1 MNTKRMVAT
10 LASLAIA
17 AVGPSLALA
26 QAYPTKPVRLVVP
39 FPPGGSTDIVAR
51 IVAQKLGERL
61 GQQVVVE
68 NRGGAGG
75 TIGTEAVAKSAADG
89 HTLVLATTSTHV
101 VAPSV
106 YAKIGYDPVKD
117 FAPISLLAVTPY
129 LLVVNP
135 DVKVTSLQEFVGY
148 AKARPGKLN
157 YASAGT
163 GSTTHLAMEMLK
175 SAAGLYIVHIPY
187 NGNGP
192 AGTAVIAGQVEVLF
206 GSLPA
211 VLPHAKSGRVRPLAV
226 GTPKRSPSLPEVPT
240 VAESGF
246 AGFDASLWLAI
257 MAPAGTPPA
266 VIDRLHKEIL
276 AAIAAPDAAD
286 ALNKAGAEPITSTP
300 AELAGMVKDGVEVRE
315 SRQAGGREGR
325 MIAARWLVSL
335 AAVAPMLAAARATRP
350 ARRSSRSHRGRL
362 PHGAAEDRRGQHF
375 AVEARVCAKG
385 ASPAPTALRVDADM
399 PAHRHGMNYL
409 AKVSPKGEVS

>member
-1 MNTKRMVAT
+1 MNRSMLAT
-10 LASLAIA
+10 LAIA
-17 AVGPSLALA
+17 ALGVLAPGLA
-26 QAYPTKPVRLVVP
+26 WPQAYPAKPVRLMVP

-51 IVAQKLGERL
+51 IVAQKLGDRL

-75 TIGTEAVAKSAADG
+75 TIGTE
-89 HTLVLATTSTHV
+89 VLAKAPPDGYTLGVASTSTHA

-106 YAKIGYDPVKD
+106 YTKLGYDPVKD
-117 FAPISLLAVTPY
+117 FAPISLVAVSPY

-135 DVKVTSLQEFVGY
+135 EVPAKSLPELVAY
-148 AKARPGKLN
+148 VKARPGKLN

-192 AGTAVIAGQVEVLF
+192 AGTAVIAGQVEALF

-211 VLPHAKSGRVRPLAV
+211 VLPHAKSGRVRPIAV
-226 GTPKRSPSLPEVPT
+226 GTPKRSPSLPDVPT

-246 AGFDASLWLAI
+246 PGFDASLWLAI

-266 VIDRLHKEIL
+266 VVDRLHREIV
-276 AAIAAPDAAD
+276 AVIGSPDAAD
-286 ALNKAGAEPITSTP
+286 ALAKAGAEPISSTP
-300 AELAGMVKDGVEVRE
+300 AELAGMVKDGVGKYATIVK
-315 SRQAGGREGR
+315 QAG
-325 MIAARWLVSL
+325 VK
-335 AAVAPMLAAARATRP
+335 
-350 ARRSSRSHRGRL
+350 
-362 PHGAAEDRRGQHF
+362 AE
-375 AVEARVCAKG
+375 
-385 ASPAPTALRVDADM
+385 
-399 PAHRHGMNYL
+399 
-409 AKVSPKGEVS
+409 

>member
-1 MNTKRMVAT
+1 MTKAGTLTKAVILALGV
-10 LASLAIA
+10 LASHPAF
-17 AVGPSLALA
+17 A
-26 QAYPTKPVRLVVP
+26 QAYPAKPIRLVVP

-51 IVAQKLGERL
+51 IVAQKLSDRL

-75 TIGTEAVAKSAADG
+75 TIGTEAVAKAAPDG
-89 HTLVLATTSTHV
+89 YTLVLGTTSTHA
-101 VAPSV
+101 VAPNV

-117 FAPISLLAVTPY
+117 FAPISLVAVTPY

-135 DVKVTSLQEFVGY
+135 GVNVKSLPEFVAY
-148 AKARPGKLN
+148 VKARPGKLN

-175 SAAGLYIVHIPY
+175 SAAGLYVVHIPY

-192 AGTAVIAGQVEVLF
+192 AGTAVIAGQVEILF

-246 AGFDASLWLAI
+246 PGFDASLWLAV
-257 MAPAGTPPA
+257 MAPAGTPAP
-266 VIDRLHKEIL
+266 VVDRLHKEIV
-276 AAIAAPDAAD
+276 AAIASPDTAD
-286 ALNKAGAEPITSTP
+286 ALSKAGAEPITSTP
-300 AELAGMVKDGVEVRE
+300 AELAAMVKDGVEKYGKVVK
-315 SRQAGGREGR
+315 QAGVKPE
-325 MIAARWLVSL
+325 
-335 AAVAPMLAAARATRP
+335 
-350 ARRSSRSHRGRL
+350 
-362 PHGAAEDRRGQHF
+362 
-375 AVEARVCAKG
+375 
-385 ASPAPTALRVDADM
+385 
-399 PAHRHGMNYL
+399 
-409 AKVSPKGEVS
+409 

>member
-1 MNTKRMVAT
+1 VSHSAF
-10 LASLAIA
+10 
-17 AVGPSLALA
+17 A
-26 QAYPTKPVRLVVP
+26 QAYPAKPIRLVVP

-51 IVAQKLGERL
+51 IVAQKLSERL

-75 TIGTEAVAKSAADG
+75 TIGTEAVAKAPPDG
-89 HTLVLATTSTHV
+89 YTLVVGTTSTHA

-106 YAKIGYDPVKD
+106 YGKIGYDPVKD
-117 FAPISLLAVTPY
+117 FAPISLIAVTPY

-135 DVKVTSLQEFVGY
+135 SVDVKSLQDFVGY
-148 AKARPGKLN
+148 VKARPGKLN

-192 AGTAVIAGQVEVLF
+192 AGTAVIGGQVEILF

-226 GTPKRSPSLPEVPT
+226 GTPKRSPSLPNVPT

-246 AGFDASLWLAI
+246 PGFDASLWLAI
-257 MAPAGTPPA
+257 MAPAGTPAPIVDRLQKEIHA
-266 VIDRLHKEIL
+266 VI
-276 AAIAAPDAAD
+276 ASPDTAD
-286 ALNKAGAEPITSTP
+286 ALNKAGAEPVTSTP
-300 AELAGMVKDGVEVRE
+300 AELAAMVKDGVEKYGKVVK
-315 SRQAGGREGR
+315 QAGVKPE
-325 MIAARWLVSL
+325 
-335 AAVAPMLAAARATRP
+335 
-350 ARRSSRSHRGRL
+350 
-362 PHGAAEDRRGQHF
+362 
-375 AVEARVCAKG
+375 
-385 ASPAPTALRVDADM
+385 
-399 PAHRHGMNYL
+399 
-409 AKVSPKGEVS
+409 